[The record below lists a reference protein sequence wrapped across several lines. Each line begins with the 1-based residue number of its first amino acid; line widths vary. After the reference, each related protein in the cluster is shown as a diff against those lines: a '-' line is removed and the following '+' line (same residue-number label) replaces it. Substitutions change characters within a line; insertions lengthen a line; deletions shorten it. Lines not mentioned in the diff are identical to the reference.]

1 MQHNDDNRK
10 NWLSMPLDTKLVAL
24 LKTSA
29 INMLVY
35 QYVHSFTSKKCWE
48 TNQEIA
54 KRLSIPDKAQVSK
67 AVGWLKTKGLISIE
81 KHGFYKYPNNRVIKL
96 IYPQSVNNVSAD
108 ITQSVSDITENNVS
122 QDITQSVSIKSVKK
136 SPQTM
141 SHKTLQSTNNVSQDI
156 GPMSHKTSDTDDK
169 KDIKKEYIK
178 KETNQNSKFA
188 DFDVFFKD
196 LQKNNLINLDK
207 ADNPQTAYNHWYSI
221 YKDKKLRS
229 KLQFLAK
236 FFKRV
241 RADEILSNSS
251 NPQFLK
257 YIFGRIFSRDLLNGI
272 RLSSLDNLDE
282 FISQAYDW
290 LGKDYSNGAD
300 VMDSIE
306 DHISLEDLLDYYEAY
321 TINHYAKLQAN

>member
-1 MQHNDDNRK
+1 MAKFSYIDLFSGIGGFR
-10 NWLSMPLDTKLVAL
+10 VAL
-24 LKTSA
+24 DSLDGQSRGFAEIDQSA
-29 INMLVY
+29 L
-35 QYVHSFTSKKCWE
+35 E
-48 TNQEIA
+48 
-54 KRLSIPDKAQVSK
+54 
-67 AVGWLKTKGLISIE
+67 
-81 KHGFYKYPNNRVIKL
+81 
-96 IYPQSVNNVSAD
+96 
-108 ITQSVSDITENNVS
+108 
-122 QDITQSVSIKSVKK
+122 
-136 SPQTM
+136 TM
-141 SHKTLQSTNNVSQDI
+141 SVQTL
-156 GPMSHKTSDTDDK
+156 KTDDK
-169 KDIKKEYIK
+169 NKV
-178 KETNQNSKFA
+178 TNQNSKFA
-188 DFDVFFKD
+188 DFDVLFKD
-196 LQKNNLINLDK
+196 LQKHDLINLDK

-221 YKDKKLRS
+221 YKDQKLRS

-257 YIFGRIFSRDLLNGI
+257 YIFGRIFSRDLLSGI
-272 RLSSLDNLDE
+272 RLSSLDNLDK